1 MAQSTQPTSMKTF
14 IIVWLGQLVST
25 FGTRMSSFALRI
37 WVWEITGQATAIA
50 LVAVATDIPRLLI
63 TPFAGIIV
71 DRFNRK
77 LLLIAGDTISV
88 LSTLAIL
95 LLYLSGNLQIWHLYV
110 TGAVNGAFNQ
120 LQSLAYSASISLMVP
135 KQQYTR
141 ASSMGSVLHYGSII
155 IAPALAGTLY
165 YVIGLL
171 GILLIDVATFCV
183 AITTVVFV
191 SIPQPPRTD
200 ESRDRGLKIRQELA
214 FGCRYVFAYPG
225 LLALLIAESLFI
237 FAHDIGAALQAPMIL
252 ALTGNDAR
260 VLGSISSAAGIG
272 GVTGAI
278 VVSTWGGFRRR
289 IHGVLLGMMGAGI
302 SKTIFGLGQMPLVWI
317 PAQFCSSLNF
327 PLKGSS
333 STAIWLAKVAPEV
346 QGRVFAA
353 RQMSLLAV
361 SPIATAIAGPLADYV
376 MEPAMSPGGSL
387 APILGG
393 VFGTGAGAGMAVIYT
408 GAAMCLFLVGAGGYA
423 FPRLRDVERLVPD
436 HDADTELKSTP

>member
-1 MAQSTQPTSMKTF
+1 MRAF

-25 FGTRMSSFALRI
+25 FGTRMSGFALRI
-37 WVWEITGQATAIA
+37 WAWEITGQATAIA
-50 LVAVATDIPRLLI
+50 LVAVSTQIPRLLI

-77 LLLIAGDTISV
+77 LLLITGDTISV

-95 LLYLSGNLQIWHLYV
+95 FLYLSGNLQIWHLYV

-155 IAPALAGTLY
+155 IAPALAGSLY

-171 GILLIDVATFCV
+171 GILLIDIGTFFV
-183 AITTVVFV
+183 AIATVLFV
-191 SIPQPPRTD
+191 SIPQPSHTPD
-200 ESRDRGLKIRQELA
+200 SRSKRLKIRQELA
-214 FGCRYVFAYPG
+214 FGSRYIVAYPG
-225 LLALLIAESLFI
+225 LLALLVAESLFI
-237 FAHDIGAALQAPMIL
+237 FVHDLGGALQTPMIL
-252 ALTGNDAR
+252 ARTGNDAR
-260 VLGSISSAAGIG
+260 VLGSIASAAGIG

-278 VVSTWGGFRRR
+278 AVSTLGGFKRR
-289 IHGVLLGMMGAGI
+289 IHGVLLGMVGAGI

-327 PLKGSS
+327 PLKGSA
-333 STAIWLAKVAPEV
+333 STAIWLAKVAPEL
-346 QGRVFAA
+346 QGRVLAA

-361 SPIATAIAGPLADYV
+361 SPVASAIAGPLADYV
-376 MEPAMSPGGSL
+376 LEPAMRSGGSL
-387 APILGG
+387 TPILGSI
-393 VFGTGAGAGMAVIYT
+393 FGTGPGAGMAVIYSS
-408 GAAMCLFLVGAGGYA
+408 AAMCFLLIGIGGYA
-423 FPRLRDVERLVPD
+423 FPVLREVEQRVPD
-436 HDADTELKSTP
+436 HDAETELKSTT